1 MGCKLSVSVVHPESI
16 VNKIKETMSPTSKRR
31 RKISDPNIKVSPEP
45 EAEAENESTPS
56 IVDTTETLSPDSLD
70 TYKTINLDSP

>member
-1 MGCKLSVSVVHPESI
+1 MGCKLSVRVIHPESI
-16 VNKIKETMSPTSKRR
+16 VNKIKESMSPTSKRR

-45 EAEAENESTPS
+45 EAEYTKDNDDPP
-56 IVDTTETLSPDSLD
+56 DSPDSLD